1 MGHVITRSRTT
12 TDGVK
17 IVFGRPYPAIVDI
30 YIIDGPVVAVGITA
44 RLTTLAECKERIR
57 SSMGADMVSECQY
70 AGDPHVGGRV
80 LPPFRDEKSGNGA
93 QPEICPYPHPQINS
107 SSQLEPAPRGGLFLC
122 PAGNQTGTAREA
134 RRERARTGIVA
145 ERGRSRPNEDDR
157 PPSAYGLKSK
167 GLPRMIIPSTR

>member
-1 MGHVITRSRTT
+1 MRKFKKYMGHVITRSRTT

-70 AGDPHVGGRV
+70 AGDPHGGKWRV
-80 LPPFRDEKSGNGA
+80 QVYDSSGIMWADECS
-93 QPEICPYPHPQINS
+93 PHFATKKAAM
-107 SSQLEPAPRGGLFLC
+107 EH
-122 PAGNQTGTAREA
+122 
-134 RRERARTGIVA
+134 
-145 ERGRSRPNEDDR
+145 SRKY
-157 PPSAYGLKSK
+157 ALT
-167 GLPRMIIPSTR
+167 LIPK